1 MMTMRP
7 PQHGH
12 GCESG
17 LGSFASAQ
25 LSSPGSG
32 CAAGT
37 SSSWPSRWRQRVSDE
52 RSKGTSCWNTVSPQK
67 YWKYGFSTH
76 RSHSASSD
84 RLCMCLRMS
93 SPATSRVGNGGC
105 PGPIRQTELK
115 RPARPINLCRQTH
128 QRMAK
133 VDDLIKRW
141 AKQIV
146 LTIVARLAH
155 GFPPTANLLSK
166 AITKCLNPES
176 QNARKS
182 RPAPGFLA
190 KSNTCS
196 RQITAINQRLPNTS
210 RTTVY
215 FVVDAV
221 LMAVARPV
229 ANWLSE

>member
-1 MMTMRP
+1 VHVLENEQSGHQPRRQWWLPRP
-7 PQHGH
+7 DPTDRT
-12 GCESG
+12 E
-17 LGSFASAQ
+17 A
-25 LSSPGSG
+25 PG
-32 CAAGT
+32 
-37 SSSWPSRWRQRVSDE
+37 QE
-52 RSKGTSCWNTVSPQK
+52 
-67 YWKYGFSTH
+67 
-76 RSHSASSD
+76 
-84 RLCMCLRMS
+84 
-93 SPATSRVGNGGC
+93 
-105 PGPIRQTELK
+105 
-115 RPARPINLCRQTH
+115 RPINLCRQTH

-166 AITKCLNPES
+166 GITKRLNPES

-210 RTTVY
+210 RTTG
-215 FVVDAV
+215 
-221 LMAVARPV
+221 
-229 ANWLSE
+229 